1 MSILLRFILTLSGLF
16 VVGLLAADRF
26 HRANDNAI
34 AELIEGQRAEHR
46 RVLDTVINLQGT
58 ELSTWMA
65 SFS

>member
-1 MSILLRFILTLSGLF
+1 LSILLRFILTLSGLF

-65 SFS
+65 SF